1 MGNYSKISNLAPGG
15 KSLSL
20 NNLGFLKKKKSN
32 YVGIV
37 ILVVILLVVAGLF
50 YGDYAGKINLG
61 IFPQKKD
68 EN

>member
-20 NNLGFLKKKKSN
+20 NNLGFLKKKSN
-32 YVGIV
+32 YIGIV

-50 YGDYAGKINLG
+50 YGDYSGKINLG